1 MGEHRNEVDVAAVEG
16 GKDGGEV
23 GEAPR
28 AELQTGA
35 PAEEFEVVG
44 AGAAVLVALPGVE
57 GAEIRAVANP

>member
-1 MGEHRNEVDVAAVEG
+1 MVEG